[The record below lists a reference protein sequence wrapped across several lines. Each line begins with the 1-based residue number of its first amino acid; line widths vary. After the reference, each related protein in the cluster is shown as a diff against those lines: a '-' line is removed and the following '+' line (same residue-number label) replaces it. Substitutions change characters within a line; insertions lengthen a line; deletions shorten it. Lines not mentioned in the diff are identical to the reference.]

1 MLEEIVNPMVNILSN
16 KLTPTITIPY
26 IINLANQLTHN
37 KSQPSLSQLESK
49 IYLSLEKQ
57 MITLMA
63 YELISSGAGQ
73 SRLLTANK
81 RFFQTHAQLGMLLMI
96 SFLSQIKN
104 HSI

>member
-26 IINLANQLTHN
+26 TISLANQLAHN
-37 KSQPSLSQLESK
+37 ETQPSLSQLESK

-57 MITLMA
+57 MTTLLT

-73 SRLLTANK
+73 TRLEFARK
-81 RFFQTHAQLGMLLMI
+81 QFFQTHSHLAMLLMF
-96 SFLSQIKN
+96 SFLTRIEN
-104 HSI
+104 EIY